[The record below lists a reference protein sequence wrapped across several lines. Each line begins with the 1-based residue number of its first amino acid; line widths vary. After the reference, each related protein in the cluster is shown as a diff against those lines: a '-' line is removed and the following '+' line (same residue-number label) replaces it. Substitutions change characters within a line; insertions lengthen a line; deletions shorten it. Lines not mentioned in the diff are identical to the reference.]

1 MDLFVIGSLFGI
13 ALIGAVLLTIFGF
26 MIHNFMGFITKLK
39 VD

>member
-26 MIHNFMGFITKLK
+26 MINNFMEFITKPK
-39 VD
+39 T